1 MMLEIRDL
9 CKKYDQI
16 QALDHLNL
24 EIEEGELFGFV
35 GQNGAG
41 KTTTIRILAGL
52 LIPDQGAVR
61 IRGEDLEGCSEEL
74 RSKIGYVPDSFG
86 VYDNLKVWE
95 YMDFYARLYG
105 TMDLLVRNR
114 CRELLDRIGL
124 GEKEDV
130 YVDGLSRGMKLRL
143 SVARALIHRPELLI
157 LDEPT
162 SGLDPRNRQEL
173 IALLKE
179 IHREGT
185 TIFISSH
192 ILSELG
198 EMCTSIGI
206 LDQGKMVLTGS
217 LSQIMNQVNT
227 ANPLEIEIQENQETA
242 MRLLRAHPLV
252 ESLSVLD
259 HRITVRFQGDA
270 DKEADLLRQLIQ
282 ADVLVKSFHRRESG
296 LESIF
301 MQVTERENSK
311 VVMKE

>member
-1 MMLEIRDL
+1 
-9 CKKYDQI
+9 
-16 QALDHLNL
+16 
-24 EIEEGELFGFV
+24 
-35 GQNGAG
+35 
-41 KTTTIRILAGL
+41 
-52 LIPDQGAVR
+52 
-61 IRGEDLEGCSEEL
+61 
-74 RSKIGYVPDSFG
+74 
-86 VYDNLKVWE
+86 
-95 YMDFYARLYG
+95 
-105 TMDLLVRNR
+105 
-114 CRELLDRIGL
+114 
-124 GEKEDV
+124 
-130 YVDGLSRGMKLRL
+130 MKLRL